1 MSILLTGGSGFL
13 MRNLRELY
21 PNHDYIYPTS
31 SEVNWVT
38 NEGVQTLPQVDVV
51 IHSAAT
57 YGGLQFNQN
66 HSDQMLLDN
75 TRMNVNLFDYILR
88 TKPGKVITIGSG
100 CSYPGRATGLL
111 KEKQIG
117 CGRMHSSVEVYG
129 ISKLWALSASKRL
142 LNNWDHLVLAN
153 MYGKYDHTEVE
164 KSHLVGAL
172 LSKFIIAKQQNSDVQ
187 LIGTGIAQ
195 RDLIYVNDV
204 CKVINESINNKG
216 VNKAV
221 NVSTGVGTTV
231 KELADLISELLEFKG
246 SILWGE
252 EKDNGA
258 LFKVMDTTRMKKY
271 FSSVKTTQLKQGLEA
286 TIPWFVDHHKLLQS
300 SH

>member
-1 MSILLTGGSGFL
+1 M
-13 MRNLRELY
+13 
-21 PNHDYIYPTS
+21 
-31 SEVNWVT
+31 
-38 NEGVQTLPQVDVV
+38 
-51 IHSAAT
+51 
-57 YGGLQFNQN
+57 
-66 HSDQMLLDN
+66 
-75 TRMNVNLFDYILR
+75 
-88 TKPGKVITIGSG
+88 
-100 CSYPGRATGLL
+100 
-111 KEKQIG
+111 
-117 CGRMHSSVEVYG
+117 
-129 ISKLWALSASKRL
+129 
-142 LNNWDHLVLAN
+142 
-153 MYGKYDHTEVE
+153 
-164 KSHLVGAL
+164 
-172 LSKFIIAKQQNSDVQ
+172 
-187 LIGTGIAQ
+187 
-195 RDLIYVNDV
+195 